1 MNCEEIKISLHD
13 FVDELLDDNRKREIE
28 AHLKTCNNCFA
39 EYKKV
44 KKFFDKLKDMPYT
57 IEAPSNL
64 VEILSDELLKK
75 AVAEKQEERATP
87 KVKIN
92 KLKREQVKQEK
103 LLKNSRGAF
112 RKSRVTKSIFT
123 TRISAPVVPRFGLEL
138 KKTILTL
145 LPIVLFAVGYF
156 VYDFSL
162 INSPW
167 KVRTI
172 TGNVLINGQ
181 IRTNERWEEN
191 ESMVTDSYSKA
202 VINVPKTGR
211 IEVDPNSFLILLR
224 AKDNGNRIKF
234 LKGSIR
240 VINSNLLPYLT
251 IEIENFLIY
260 DRGGTFEITID
271 DNSYTNVT
279 VEYGYLEIE
288 QKGRKFFVDEGYTCQ
303 IRPNTHP
310 GIPHRVDAPDELKS
324 EIRKLDYE
332 GGGDESV
339 QKIISI
345 ATESDMLTLLG
356 LIPKSSES
364 YRAVLFNKISAY
376 YPPPPGVTLEGIV
389 KLDPDMLEKWW
400 FEIEWQI

>member
-39 EYKKV
+39 EYKRM

-75 AVAEKQEERATP
+75 AVAEQQEERATP

-123 TRISAPVVPRFGLEL
+123 TRISAPVVPRYGLEF

-211 IEVDPNSFLILLR
+211 IEVDPNSFLILLK

>member
-39 EYKKV
+39 EYKRI
-44 KKFFDKLKDMPYT
+44 KKFFDKLKNMPYT
-57 IEAPSNL
+57 IDAPANL
-64 VEILSDELLKK
+64 VEILSGELLKK
-75 AVAEKQEERATP
+75 AVAEQQEERTKP

-123 TRISAPVVPRFGLEL
+123 TKISAPVVPRFGLDA

-145 LPIVLFAVGYF
+145 LPLVLFAVGYF

-181 IRTNERWEEN
+181 IRATERWEEN
-191 ESMVTDSYSKA
+191 ESLVTDNLSKA

-211 IEVDPNSFLILLR
+211 IEVDENSFLILLK

-240 VINSNLLPYLT
+240 VINSNLQPNLT
-251 IEIENFLIY
+251 IEIDNSLIY
-260 DRGGTFEITID
+260 DRGGTFQITID
-271 DNSYTNVT
+271 DNSYTYLK

-288 QKGRKFFVDEGYTCQ
+288 QKGRKFFIDEGYTCEV
-303 IRPNTHP
+303 RPNTHP
-310 GIPHRVDAPDELKS
+310 GVPYRVDAPDELKS

-339 QKIISI
+339 QKIISM

-364 YRAVLFNKISAY
+364 YRSVLFNKISAY
-376 YPPPPGVTLEGIV
+376 YPPPSGVTLAGIV

>member
-211 IEVDPNSFLILLR
+211 IEVDPNSFLILLK

>member
-75 AVAEKQEERATP
+75 AVAEQQEERATP

-211 IEVDPNSFLILLR
+211 IEVDPNSFLILLK

>member
-39 EYKKV
+39 EYKRM

-75 AVAEKQEERATP
+75 AVAEQQEERATP

-123 TRISAPVVPRFGLEL
+123 TRISAPVVPRFGMEF

-211 IEVDPNSFLILLR
+211 IEVDPNSFLILLK

-271 DNSYTNVT
+271 DNSYTNLT

-303 IRPNTHP
+303 IRPKTHP
-310 GIPHRVDAPDELKS
+310 GVPFRVDAPDEFKS

-339 QKIISI
+339 QKIVSI

-364 YRAVLFNKISAY
+364 IRPIIFNKIYAY